1 MRSEQVL
8 MRIQES
14 YTRTYLNPSVTFDA
28 ILGRQLDVGP
38 KEKGRPSIALHD
50 GESSFTKNL
59 YVHREGFPVD
69 RRDDEGGLGNEAI
82 PDQKRSAGSRTY
94 CQ

>member
-1 MRSEQVL
+1 

-50 GESSFTKNL
+50 CEGRFSKDS
-59 YVHREGFPVD
+59 YVHRNGFTVD
-69 RRDDEGGLGNEAI
+69 GRENEVGLVDEAI